1 MKGSDILHKG
11 NNKSFDCGAEPYAV
25 NIEKASMQNQNYRT
39 ALWTGNH
46 LQLTLMSIPVGG
58 DIGLEVHHDTDQ
70 FIRIES
76 GNGLALTG
84 TDRNRLCS
92 RWQICGGY
100 AVFIPAGTWHN
111 IINTGK
117 CPLKI
122 YTVYAPPHHPHGTVQ
137 EVKPSDNIHE

>member
-84 TDRNRLCS
+84 TDKNRLCS

-111 IINTGK
+111 IINTGN

-137 EVKPSDNIHE
+137 EVNPSDNIHE

>member
-1 MKGSDILHKG
+1 MHKG

-76 GNGLALTG
+76 GNGWHLQARTKTG
-84 TDRNRLCS
+84 FVPVGRFAEATLS
-92 RWQICGGY
+92 LSL
-100 AVFIPAGTWHN
+100 PE
-111 IINTGK
+111 
-117 CPLKI
+117 
-122 YTVYAPPHHPHGTVQ
+122 HGTT
-137 EVKPSDNIHE
+137 